1 MREEREFWNPSIEGV
16 PKSSRLLP
24 RLYGGNIREKFPK
37 VPASSRSAMVIS
49 SRNARFQHLIK
60 NLMPKIGVLGGN
72 FWKFPLCR
80 NRAGNSTEIRSNLYN
95 FGGANGSK

>member
-37 VPASSRSAMVIS
+37 VPASSRSKMRICS
-49 SRNARFQHLIK
+49 KTERFQHLIK
-60 NLMPKIGVLGGN
+60 SLPSRSRFLSGN

-80 NRAGNSTEIRSNLYN
+80 NQAGNSTEIRSNLFN